1 MTSLDYSIDRDADV
15 CFVTIV
21 GSLGEATLMSAR
33 PIIEAILNH
42 PDFHS
47 HMRVLVDARRG
58 DWQSTDLELESIAL
72 FAGSLKDKFQG
83 RNAVVVKTMELGEIF
98 HTYAR
103 FAGFHMEY
111 FNDIDDARD
120 WLLESEES

>member
-1 MTSLDYSIDRDADV
+1 MTSLDFTIDREADL

-21 GSLGEATLMSAR
+21 GSLGRSTMVNAR
-33 PIIEAILNH
+33 PIIEAILHH
-42 PDFHS
+42 PGFHP

-58 DWQSTDLELESIAL
+58 DWQSTDLELESIAR
-72 FAGSLKDKFQG
+72 FAGSLKEKFRG

-103 FAGFHMEY
+103 FAGFRMEY
-111 FNDIDDARD
+111 FNDVDEARE
-120 WLLESEES
+120 WLFESEES

>member
-1 MTSLDYSIDRDADV
+1 MTSLDFSIDRDADV

-33 PIIEAILNH
+33 PVIEAILSH

-47 HMRVLVDARRG
+47 HMCVLVDARRG

-72 FAGSLKDKFQG
+72 FAGSLKEKFRG

-103 FAGFHMEY
+103 FAGFQMEY
-111 FNDIDDARD
+111 FSDIDEAQN
-120 WLLESEES
+120 WLFESDET